1 MIMMSIKLFINC
13 EFHFSL
19 AKGSVYKAGL
29 LIYIVKM
36 YLILEIFFSTTC
48 TIVKGDKKNA
58 LIWCPWQFLHKL

>member
-1 MIMMSIKLFINC
+1 MSIKLFINC

-19 AKGSVYKAGL
+19 ARGSVYKAGL

-58 LIWCPWQFLHKL
+58 LI